1 MTAHHISSSVAIS
14 IACLAVVGALST
26 PAFRQFLLRIRPKKG
41 QYQELSRRYED
52 KDGKATE
59 ESQRAC
65 SDVVVRWTL
74 IIVSAIACLDALAT
88 AILTTNRPNLS
99 LTLEQWLQFAT
110 WSLILSQTVAIYVT
124 PSSTQRYRLGIF
136 TGFSCLLIAV
146 AVAVENIS
154 LWQSKV
160 APLPRNAHLPLSLVQ
175 FIAGILLLFASLSI
189 PRRPDVFWNDK
200 VVDRQNTVSVLAKIT
215 FSWASAILSFA
226 VKNKGLD
233 YDDLYEIDHE
243 IRSRELRAS
252 FEAVGRKDKLW
263 KTLFWSH
270 KWAFI
275 QQWVL
280 QATCSITDFLPQIA
294 LYFILKTLEAR
305 DEGEDVALTSWLLV
319 IGLGLAITFSS
330 WLEAWMFFITF
341 MKIGVPIYEQLSA
354 VVFGKAIRRKDV
366 KGTGKKQE
374 EEAAN
379 GNLNGE
385 VVVSV
390 DDGPKG
396 GDRAPDEDEDGD
408 FQKSKQST
416 INLVGIDSKRIS
428 DFATFNYIFL
438 GSAIKLIFAISFL
451 SKLIG
456 PIPLLAGLAAPALIT
471 PINIM
476 AAKRYAAAQDD
487 LMKYRDQ
494 KMAVVTEALQGI
506 RQIKFSAL
514 ERDWYEKILETRRR
528 ELKTQW
534 QVFVYDTTLIS
545 IWIFGP
551 VMLAAV
557 SLTTYV
563 LIYKQLTAS
572 VAFTTI
578 SVFEAIEM
586 TLAVIPEMIT
596 DLLDAIVSANRVQ
609 EYLDAPE
616 RIDSTKAGDAVVFK
630 DATVS
635 WPSDNPENEE
645 NQFTLRNLNISFPKN
660 ELSVISG
667 RTGSGKSLLLASIIG
682 EAEILGGELVVPK
695 PPLAAQR
702 HDSVANR
709 SNWVMESSIAFVAQI
724 PWIENATIRENILFG
739 LPLDNDRYQKVLHA
753 CALTKDLEML
763 PDGELTDIG
772 ANGIN
777 LSGGQ
782 KWRVSFARA
791 LYSRAGILVLDDIF
805 SAVDAHV
812 GRHLFEQALVGEL
825 GQGRTRILV
834 THHVALCLPKTNY
847 SVLLSNGT
855 VEQAG
860 KTEELRRSGKLKS
873 ILAEDE
879 EEGKREDEEEAI
891 ENLTVDDGGG
901 LQKMLTNQSRR
912 SRRKSAL
919 SDVANN
925 LMRRPSRASLND
937 AKQSR
942 NPPKKFTEEEKRE
955 TGAIKYRIYVAYI
968 RASGGFGYWLF
979 ILAIFS
985 LWVAVYLARSYWIS
999 VWTRSYRTESE
1010 HIFPQRLVQQSLSS
1024 VYHHLHA
1031 QYSAAAIDPNLRY
1044 YLGVYLG
1051 ISLVAWLIGT
1061 VRYFFVFMASIRASK
1076 ILFEGLAFAV
1086 LRAPLRWLDTVPVGR
1101 ILNRFTSDF
1110 NMLDSR
1116 IAMDLAFMLH
1126 NMMHVLSVVIAGIF
1140 VSPFMIVFAICLLS
1154 ISMYYA
1160 LRYLA
1165 GAREVKRLE
1174 SNAKSPVFEQFG
1186 SVLMGIETI
1195 RAFDKSDAY
1204 LDKMYAKIDR
1214 HCRAYWHLWL
1224 FNRWMGW
1231 RLNMVGAIF
1240 AAITAA
1246 LIVSITSIDSSL
1258 AGFALSFALGLSE
1271 GVIWFLRQYSNV
1283 ELDMNATERIVEYSN
1298 ITIENQGG
1306 VDAPAAWPTEGNL
1319 EVDDLVVGYAP
1330 DLPPVLKGLTFKVTK
1345 NQRVG
1350 VVGRTGAGK
1359 SSLTLALFRFLEARS
1374 GSIYIDGVDISKIKL
1389 YDLRS
1394 RLAIIPQD
1402 PVLFSGTVRSNLD
1415 PFEQQTDKELKE
1427 ALARVHL
1434 ISSTTASP
1442 SAVASGSA
1450 TPVPDQRATDS
1461 SPDAD
1466 AAAAANINIFH
1477 SLSSKISEGG
1487 LNLSQGQR
1495 QLLCLAR
1502 AIVSRPKIMVLDEAT
1517 SAVDMET
1524 DALIQRSIR
1533 EEFTDSTLIVIAHRL
1548 STIADFDKIL
1558 VMGEGRV
1565 LEFDTP
1571 RELMGKKGGVFRG
1584 MVENSGE
1591 RGELERI
1598 MGIGVGG
1605 DPEGQEGP
1613 EQEQQKEQKQE
1624 QEQRQE
1630 EDREGEGRGSVG
1642 AIDSVDATA
1651 SGTRQDDDSSEAEG
1665 GWGI

>member
-1 MTAHHISSSVAIS
+1 MASITAAHHTTTSMVVS
-14 IACLAVVGALST
+14 IACLVLVALLSI
-26 PAFRQFLLRIRPKKG
+26 PAFYQHLRRIRAKKD
-41 QYQELSRRYED
+41 QHQDLSDHYHD
-52 KDGKATE
+52 DDGVATE
-59 ESQRAC
+59 ESEEAY
-65 SDVVVRWTL
+65 SDFFPRL
-74 IIVSAIACLDALAT
+74 ILILLSTVASLDALVT
-88 AILTTNRPNLS
+88 AVLTTTRPHVS
-99 LTLEQWLQFAT
+99 LTFEQWLQFAT
-110 WSLILSQTVAIYVT
+110 WLLVLFQAVAILMT
-124 PSSTQRYRLGIF
+124 PSSLQRYNLGIF
-136 TGFSCLLIAV
+136 SGGSTLFITIAV
-146 AVAVENIS
+146 AADNIS
-154 LWQSKV
+154 LWQSKIN
-160 APLPRNAHLPLSLVQ
+160 PLPRNAHLTLSIVQ
-175 FIAGILLLFASLSI
+175 FVCGVLLVFASLSI
-189 PRRPDVFWNDK
+189 PRRPDVYWNEK
-200 VVDRQNTVSVLAKIT
+200 LVDRQNTVSVLGKFT
-215 FSWASAILSFA
+215 FSWPSPILAFA
-226 VKNKGLD
+226 ARNKGLD
-233 YDDLYEIDHE
+233 YDDLPEIDHE
-243 IRSRELRAS
+243 MRSRELRER

-275 QQWVL
+275 QQWTL
-280 QATCSITDFLPQIA
+280 QAICSITNFLPQIA
-294 LYFILKTLEAR
+294 LYYILRTLEAR
-305 DEGEDVALTSWLLV
+305 DEGENVALQSWLLV
-319 IGLGLAITFSS
+319 IGLGASVTFSS
-330 WLEAWMFFITF
+330 WLEAWMFFVVF
-341 MKIGVPIYEQLSA
+341 MKVGVPIYEQLSA

-366 KGTGKKQE
+366 KGSGKKKE
-374 EEAAN
+374 DVGAN
-379 GNLNGE
+379 GEALNGE
-385 VVVSV
+385 IVVNK
-390 DDGPKG
+390 DAGQKG
-396 GDRAPDEDEDGD
+396 GDRAPEGEEDDD
-408 FQKSKQST
+408 YQKSRQST
-416 INLVGIDSKRIS
+416 INLVGVDSKRIA

-438 GSAIKLIFAISFL
+438 GSVIKLIFALGFL

-456 PIPLLAGLAAPALIT
+456 PIPLIAGLAAPALIT
-471 PINIM
+471 PINVI
-476 AAKRYAAAQDD
+476 AAQRYATAQDN
-487 LMKYRDQ
+487 LMKHRDQ

-514 ERDWYEKILETRRR
+514 ERNWYEKILETRRR

-534 QVFVYDTTLIS
+534 QVFTYDTTLIS

-551 VMLAAV
+551 VMLSAV
-557 SLTTYV
+557 SLTTYA
-563 LIYKQLTAS
+563 LIYKGLTAS
-572 VAFTTI
+572 IAFTTI
-578 SVFEAIEM
+578 SVFEEIEM
-586 TLAVIPEMIT
+586 TLAIIPEMVT
-596 DLLDAIVSANRVQ
+596 DLLDAMVSANRVQ

-616 RIDSTKAGDAVVFK
+616 RTEDTKPGQ
-630 DATVS
+630 TVS
-635 WPSDNPENEE
+635 FENATIAWPSDDPEQEE
-645 NQFTLRNLNISFPKN
+645 DQFTLSNLNLEFPPN
-660 ELSVISG
+660 QLSVISG

-682 EAEILGGELVVPK
+682 EADVLDGVLHVPK
-695 PPLAAQR
+695 APTAAER
-702 HDSVANR
+702 YDAKANK
-709 SNWVMESSIAFVAQI
+709 SNWYIDSAIAFVAQI

-763 PDGELTDIG
+763 QDGELTDIG

-812 GRHLFEQALVGEL
+812 GRHLFEDALTGEL

-860 KTEELRRSGKLKS
+860 KTEDLRRSGKLKS
-873 ILAEDE
+873 ILAQDVDE
-879 EEGKREDEEEAI
+879 GGEEA
-891 ENLTVDDGGG
+891 EKDQTLTVDDGGG

-919 SDVANN
+919 SDVGEEIT
-925 LMRRPSRASLND
+925 RRRSRTHIDDS
-937 AKQSR
+937 KQR

-955 TGAIKYRIYVAYI
+955 TGAIRYEIYAAYI
-968 RASGGFGYWLF
+968 RACGGLGYWSF
-979 ILAIFS
+979 ILAIFGF
-985 LWVAVYLARSYWIS
+985 WIVVYLARSYWIS
-999 VWTRSYRTESE
+999 VWTRSYRTESFF
-1010 HIFPQRLVQQSLSS
+1010 HHRLMQQSIGAYQHFQSRLVATEVDS
-1024 VYHHLHA
+1024 
-1031 QYSAAAIDPNLRY
+1031 NLRY

-1051 ISLVAWLIGT
+1051 ISLVAWLVGT
-1061 VRYFFVFMASIRASK
+1061 VRYFCVFVASIRASK
-1076 ILFEGLAFAV
+1076 TLFESLTFTI
-1086 LRAPLRWLDTVPVGR
+1086 LRAPLRWLDTVPLGR

-1116 IAMDLAFMLH
+1116 ISMDLAFMLH
-1126 NMMHVLSVVIAGIF
+1126 NMMHVLSVVIAGLF
-1140 VSPFMIVFAICLLS
+1140 VSPYMIVFAFVLLS
-1154 ISMYYA
+1154 ISMFYA

-1186 SVLMGIETI
+1186 SVLMGIGTI

-1204 LDKMYAKIDR
+1204 LDKMFARIDT

-1231 RLNMVGAIF
+1231 RLNMVGAVF

-1246 LIVSITSIDSSL
+1246 LIVSITTIDSSL
-1258 AGFALSFALGLSE
+1258 AGFALSFALSMSE

-1306 VDAPAAWPTEGNL
+1306 HDAPAAWPTEGNL
-1319 EVDDLVVGYAP
+1319 EVNDLVVAYAP
-1330 DLPPVLKGLTFKVTK
+1330 DLPPVLKGLTFRVAP

-1374 GSIYIDGVDISKIKL
+1374 GNILIDGIDIAKIKL

-1415 PFEQQTDKELKE
+1415 AFDRHSDSELRD

-1434 ISSTTASP
+1434 VSSPTNISSTAPSGCATPIPNGTTASEN
-1442 SAVASGSA
+1442 
-1450 TPVPDQRATDS
+1450 TNT
-1461 SPDAD
+1461 
-1466 AAAAANINIFH
+1466 NTNIFC
-1477 SLSSKISEGG
+1477 SLNSKISEGG

-1533 EEFTDSTLIVIAHRL
+1533 EEFTDSTLLVIAHRL
-1548 STIADFDKIL
+1548 STIADFDRIL
-1558 VMGEGRV
+1558 VLGDGKV
-1565 LEFDTP
+1565 LEFDEP
-1571 RELMGKKGGVFRG
+1571 GVLLGKEKGVFRE
-1584 MVENSGE
+1584 MVELSGE
-1591 RGELERI
+1591 RAELERI
-1598 MGIGVGG
+1598 INMAKN
-1605 DPEGQEGP
+1605 E
-1613 EQEQQKEQKQE
+1613 
-1624 QEQRQE
+1624 
-1630 EDREGEGRGSVG
+1630 
-1642 AIDSVDATA
+1642 
-1651 SGTRQDDDSSEAEG
+1651 
-1665 GWGI
+1665 